1 MTRMLI
7 AALVASLVITLGLF
21 AWTRILSGQ
30 LSSLRIELVA
40 AKAEVDQARQ
50 AVQVQREHL
59 KRLETERVKWDAIE
73 NELESMEGRDAP
85 LSPFLRS
92 TADRLWPQADR

>member
-1 MTRMLI
+1 MTRLLI
-7 AALVASLVITLGLF
+7 TALVVSLAITLSLF
-21 AWTRILSGQ
+21 MWTRILSSQ
-30 LSSLRIELVA
+30 LSNLRIELA
-40 AKAEVDQARQ
+40 AAEAEVDQARQ

-73 NELESMEGRDAP
+73 SELESMEGRDAP
-85 LSPFLRS
+85 LSPLLRS